1 MVTDT
6 DTEAGQMGKSQTRRQ
21 RRQAQR
27 RRQRLRERLIWG
39 SAALATLALIGFLTY
54 NSVRPPMGEEIPE
67 EAALHVEPGSDP
79 GPYNSDPPTSGRHY
93 AQELEAG
100 FYDEDAL
107 QTGPQYPEGYLVH
120 NLEHGYVLFWYNC
133 QAYAGD
139 CAELKVDIRDVLE
152 SFGYVKVLAYPR
164 ASLDVPVVLT
174 SWGRL
179 LRMETF
185 DPGEARAFVRANRNR
200 APEPNAP

>member
-1 MVTDT
+1 M
-6 DTEAGQMGKSQTRRQ
+6 GQKATRREQ
-21 RRQAQR
+21 RQAQR
-27 RRQRLRERLIWG
+27 RRKRRREQLLWG
-39 SAALATLALIGFLTY
+39 GAALATLALIGFLVF
-54 NSVRPPMGEEIPE
+54 NAARPPMGEAIP
-67 EAALHVEPGSDP
+67 VEPADHVDFGLDP

-93 AQELEAG
+93 AREMEAA

-107 QTGPQYPEGYLVH
+107 ENGPEYPEGYLVH

-133 QAYAGD
+133 QAFSGD
-139 CAELKVDIRDVLE
+139 CTELKDEIRAVLE
-152 SFGYVKVLAYPR
+152 DFGYTKVLAYPR
-164 ASLDVPVVLT
+164 PSLDVPVALT

-185 DPGEARAFVRANRNR
+185 DPDQARAFVRTNRNR